1 MDSVLINYC
10 LGRELLSLPGIGERF
25 ADEILRIRQE
35 KGNTELEDLRSIR
48 GLRVTDELIDLIDFR
63 PYEPSIKEAQTDIKK
78 QNIQYASPVNRSTFS
93 NESNRVPFHFNP
105 NVPPPMTHY
114 PPQKNR
120 CLWCLWQSL
129 ICRARTEILQLVLS
143 SKWGQRL
150 VRCQPQTGLGR
161 RQRQYSSPHT
171 QACNC
176 SKAYQL

>member
-35 KGNTELEDLRSIR
+35 KGNIELEDLRSIR
-48 GLRVTDELIDLIDFR
+48 GLRITDELIDLIDFR
-63 PYEPSIKEAQTDIKK
+63 PYELSIKEAQTDIKK
-78 QNIQYASPVNRSTFS
+78 QNIQYASPINRSTFS

-114 PPQKNR
+114 SPQNYYAEQERRSYNSFYPQSGARDSYGVNR
-120 CLWCLWQSL
+120 RPDWVDDNSNT
-129 ICRARTEILQLVLS
+129 R
-143 SKWGQRL
+143 
-150 VRCQPQTGLGR
+150 
-161 RQRQYSSPHT
+161 
-171 QACNC
+171 ACNC